1 MLRQTTRQSSV
12 IGPSFSE
19 GSAPLGKKTATGG
32 PIGGAMAI
40 FLKTHDYTA
49 RLVKLEKQTYL
60 HQHCISCG
68 RDFAK
73 RIDAAEWSAVHVGIF
88 RFDALDEDTSKR
100 WLSEKC
106 PGQHLAS
113 EYNDRRRSEPNRSVG
128 VVPSF
133 ASRDRRNFDRVSRP

>member
-1 MLRQTTRQSSV
+1 
-12 IGPSFSE
+12 
-19 GSAPLGKKTATGG
+19 
-32 PIGGAMAI
+32 MAI
-40 FLKTHDYTA
+40 FSKVHDYTT

-60 HQHCISCG
+60 HQHCIACG

-88 RFDALDEDTSKR
+88 RFNALDEDTNKR

-106 PGQHLAS
+106 PGQHLAP

-128 VVPSF
+128 EVRSF
-133 ASRDRRNFDRVSRP
+133 PGRERRNLDRASGY